1 MLQLKQLLHVDWLA
15 LNRVNV
21 VAFSCIGRFF
31 LIFWPLESVVTVV
44 PEAKIESPNTNLSV
58 GHTCTVREGKKS
70 YTGKVAAIGM
80 LQ

>member
-1 MLQLKQLLHVDWLA
+1 M
-15 LNRVNV
+15 

-31 LIFWPLESVVTVV
+31 LIFWPLESAVTVV

-58 GHTCTVREGKKS
+58 GDTCTVWEGKKS

-80 LQ
+80 LQQ